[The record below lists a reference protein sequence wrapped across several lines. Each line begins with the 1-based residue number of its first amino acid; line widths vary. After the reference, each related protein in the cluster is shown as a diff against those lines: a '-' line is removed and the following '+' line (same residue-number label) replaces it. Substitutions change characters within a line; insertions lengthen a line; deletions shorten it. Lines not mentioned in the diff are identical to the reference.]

1 MQPYTIHSANWRD
14 LGDLRRIEEEV
25 FPKDAWPIWDLVGVL
40 TLPSTVRLKAVT
52 DGHMIG
58 FAAGDPRRR
67 EDTGWVTTIGVLKA
81 FQHNGIGAAL
91 LAATEQQLAL
101 PRIRL
106 CVRRSNLPA
115 VHLYE
120 HAGYKQVEV
129 WNAYYNDGE
138 DGLIFEKIS
147 PLMETK
153 D

>member
-1 MQPYTIHSANWRD
+1 MLPYTIHPATWRD

-25 FPKDAWPIWDLVGVL
+25 FPKDAWPIWDLIGVL

-58 FAAGDPRRR
+58 FAAGDPRRK
-67 EDTGWVTTIGVLKA
+67 EGTGWVTTIGVLKA
-81 FQHNGIGAAL
+81 FQNNGIGAGL

-106 CVRRSNLPA
+106 CVRRSNQSA
-115 VHLYE
+115 IQLYQRT
-120 HAGYKQVEV
+120 GYKQVEV
-129 WNAYYNDGE
+129 WNEYYNDGE

-147 PLMETK
+147 PLAVP
-153 D
+153 